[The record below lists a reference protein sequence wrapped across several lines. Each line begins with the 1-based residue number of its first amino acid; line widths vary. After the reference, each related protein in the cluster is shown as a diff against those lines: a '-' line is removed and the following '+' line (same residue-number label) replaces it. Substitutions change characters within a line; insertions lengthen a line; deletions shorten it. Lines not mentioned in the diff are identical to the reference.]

1 MRFSELSTLRQLAQI
16 RPYAMVFATRFGLRP
31 VKMRVANHGYN
42 TTFRVTNE
50 DGQDY
55 ALRVNINS
63 VRQPEELRA
72 EVAWVGSLAGLECP
86 IVAVPKPALDGE
98 FVQFADWPWS
108 DRRLAAVC
116 YTWLPGRTI
125 RGAASVQIAT
135 LVGQATRELHAHAG
149 SLVLPGGARFHEIPG
164 ALFGRPLDLG
174 PCAESIDLG
183 PFREV
188 AARAEEVY
196 RKLRIQPRIP
206 IHFDLHFGNMKFGRD
221 RVYVFDFDDA
231 VLGWPA
237 IDSSVTHYYW
247 RAKPNSLEL
256 DKAYWATGVMSP
268 EAQGITAAEH
278 EMLVAARGVFL
289 ANELVQ
295 MVTSDVQAVTPRF
308 IKTTELR
315 LTDFLATGRLD
326 CSIRA

>member
-1 MRFSELSTLRQLAQI
+1 MRFSELSNRRQLAQV

-31 VKMRVANHGYN
+31 IKMRVANHGYN

-63 VRQPEELRA
+63 VRQPAELCA
-72 EVAWVGSLAGLECP
+72 EVAWVRSLAGLECP
-86 IVAVPKPALDGE
+86 IVAVPRPALDGA

-108 DRRLAAVC
+108 DRRL
-116 YTWLPGRTI
+116 
-125 RGAASVQIAT
+125 
-135 LVGQATRELHAHAG
+135 VGQATRELHTHAE
-149 SLVLPGGARFHEIPG
+149 SLVLPGGARLHEIPG

-174 PCAESIDLG
+174 PCAKGIDLG

-196 RKLRIQPRIP
+196 RKLRKQPRIP

-247 RAKPNSLEL
+247 RAKPNSLDL
-256 DKAYWATGVMSP
+256 DRAYWSTGVTPP
-268 EAQGITAAEH
+268 EAQGITSAEH
-278 EMLVAARGVFL
+278 ETLVAARGVFL
-289 ANELVQ
+289 ANELVL